1 MDKLKTVTSML
12 IISALLLAI
21 VTPAL
26 AQTQVVSGNTKA
38 SAMVPVERSDKDML
52 PAMLDTK
59 DISIAAATMKAAGLE
74 GMMMPGG
81 KYTLFVASDTALNAT
96 SPDMKNAM
104 KEKLNNKQ
112 VAQEFVNGHLVS
124 RMVTPDELTDGK
136 MLTTLNGIP
145 LKVSRA
151 DGKTMVDDATL
162 LKAVET
168 NNGIVYVMDKIPSS
182 IGGMM
187 TQMGMMPQST
197 MPVNR

>member
-1 MDKLKTVTSML
+1 MDKLRTVICVL
-12 IISALLLAI
+12 IFSSLLLAFA
-21 VTPAL
+21 TPAL
-26 AQTQVVSGNTKA
+26 AQRSGTPGIMED
-38 SAMVPVERSDKDML
+38 SAMMPVERSDKDMMA
-52 PAMLDTK
+52 AMTDTK

-104 KEKLNNKQ
+104 KEKLNDKQ

-187 TQMGMMPQST
+187 EQMGMMPQST
-197 MPVNR
+197 MPMNR

>member
-1 MDKLKTVTSML
+1 MDELRTVLAML
-12 IISALLLAI
+12 ILSVLLLASAA
-21 VTPAL
+21 PAL
-26 AQTQVVSGNTKA
+26 AQRSGTPGILKD
-38 SAMVPVERSDKDML
+38 SAMMPVERSDKDMMA
-52 PAMLDTK
+52 AMMETK

-96 SPDMKNAM
+96 SPDMKTAM
-104 KEKLNNKQ
+104 KAKLSDKQ
-112 VAQEFVNGHLVS
+112 VARQFVNGHLVS

-187 TQMGMMPQST
+187 TQMGMLPQST
-197 MPVNR
+197 MPVRK